1 LGAALRRHRHHHRA
15 RLGLGAQA
23 SRQPLKRGAALLL
36 APLAALLL
44 GGAAQPKAEAAASGQ
59 RIRAY
64 VTFLASDALGGRD
77 TGSPGHAAA
86 AAYVADQFK
95 SLGLKPGGDK
105 GGWFQQV
112 PFRHASHAAAPRITY
127 AAGGRKLRWKSGRD
141 FALRPS
147 LTRQHRRI
155 DAPLVFAGHGISD
168 AKLGIDEY
176 AGLDARGKIVVVLR
190 GVPDGL
196 ADDIEAHLEVSKEQ
210 VAARHGAAGIAEIS
224 AGHSGISW
232 FASRPI
238 IDWAAGAQDAGAQGD
253 LAAVLTLSPDVGKA
267 LFEGAARSFQS
278 VRRAG
283 NAAIA
288 GFPLPGR
295 LSISS
300 ETTWQDFKSPNV
312 VAVLPGADPA
322 LRNQYVVVGGHLDHL
337 GMETGA
343 RPGEDAIFNGAMDN
357 AAGVAT
363 LIETARS
370 FVASRKPPR
379 RSVMFIAT
387 TGEERGLLGADYFAA
402 HPTVTRQAIV
412 SLVDLDM
419 PLLTY
424 AVTDVVAFGA
434 DESTIGKTVAEAAA
448 SMQVRVSP
456 DPMPDQSLFVRSDHY
471 RFVLRGIPA
480 LFLMTGQ
487 ANGGKA
493 AWDDYFARFYHR
505 VGDDLSQPFRWEA
518 GAKFAELNYRIAR
531 RLADSDEPPR
541 WYAGS
546 YFGDRY
552 AAGAPKAAQ

>member
-1 LGAALRRHRHHHRA
+1 V
-15 RLGLGAQA
+15 
-23 SRQPLKRGAALLL
+23 LL
-36 APLAALLL
+36 PLAALLL

-59 RIRAY
+59 RIHDY
-64 VTFLASDALGGRD
+64 VAFLASDALKGRD

-105 GGWFQQV
+105 GSWFQQV
-112 PFRHASHAAAPRITY
+112 PFRRASHVAIPRVTY
-127 AAGGRKLRWKSGRD
+127 TAGGKKVRWISGKD

-147 LTRQHRRI
+147 ITQEHRRV

-190 GVPDGL
+190 GVPEGL
-196 ADDIEAHLEVSKEQ
+196 PNDIEAHLEISKEQ

-224 AGHSGISW
+224 VGHSGITW
-232 FASRPI
+232 FANRAI
-238 IDWAAGAQDAGAQGD
+238 IDWAAGPRDAGAQGD
-253 LAAVLTLSPDVGKA
+253 IPAMLTLSPEA
-267 LFEGAARSFQS
+267 ARRLFDGASRSFQD

-283 NAAIA
+283 DKAMT

-295 LSISS
+295 LRIQSDSA
-300 ETTWQDFKSPNV
+300 WQDFTSPNV
-312 VAVLPGADPA
+312 VAVLPGTDPA
-322 LRNQYVVVGGHLDHL
+322 LRNEYVVVGGHLDHL
-337 GMETGA
+337 GMDPNA
-343 RPGEDAIFNGAMDN
+343 REGEDAIFNGAMDN
-357 AAGVAT
+357 AAGIAT
-363 LIETARS
+363 LIEAARS
-370 FVASRKPPR
+370 FVASGKPPR

-402 HPTVTRQAIV
+402 HPTVPRQAIV

-424 AVTDVVAFGA
+424 DFTDVVAYGA
-434 DESTIGKTVAEAAA
+434 DESTIGKTVSEAAA
-448 SMQVRVSP
+448 SMDVRVSP
-456 DPMPDQSLFVRSDHY
+456 DPMPEQSLFVRSDHY

-487 ANGGKA
+487 ANGGRQ
-493 AWDDYFARFYHR
+493 AWNDYFARFYHR

-531 RLADSDEPPR
+531 RLADSDQPPR
-541 WYAGS
+541 WYRGS
-546 YFGDRY
+546 YFGDSY
-552 AAGAPKAAQ
+552 APAAAKAAQ

>member
-1 LGAALRRHRHHHRA
+1 V
-15 RLGLGAQA
+15 
-23 SRQPLKRGAALLL
+23 ALLL
-36 APLAALLL
+36 GPLAALLL

-59 RIRAY
+59 RIHDY
-64 VTFLASDALGGRD
+64 VAFLASDALKGRD

-105 GGWFQQV
+105 GSWFQQV
-112 PFRHASHAAAPRITY
+112 PFRHAAHAGVPRVTY
-127 AAGGRKLRWKSGRD
+127 TAGAKRIRWTSGKD

-147 LTRQHRRI
+147 ITQEHRLI

-168 AKLGIDEY
+168 SRLGIDEY

-190 GVPDGL
+190 GIPDGL
-196 ADDIEAHLEVSKEQ
+196 PNDIDAHLETSKEQ
-210 VAARHGAAGIAEIS
+210 VAARHGAIGLAEIS
-224 AGHSGISW
+224 VGHSGITW
-232 FASRPI
+232 FANRAI
-238 IDWAAGAQDAGAQGD
+238 IDWAGAPGDAGAQGD
-253 LAAVLTLSPDVGKA
+253 LGASLTLSPEVA
-267 LFEGAARSFQS
+267 RRLFEGAPRSFQS

-283 NAAIA
+283 DGAIR
-288 GFPLPGR
+288 GFALPGR
-295 LSISS
+295 LRIQSD
-300 ETTWQDFKSPNV
+300 TAWQDFESPNV
-312 VAVLPGADPA
+312 VAVLPGTDPA
-322 LRNQYVVVGGHLDHL
+322 LSSQYVLVGGHLDHL
-337 GMETGA
+337 GMDPGA

-370 FVASRKPPR
+370 FVASGKPPR

-402 HPTVTRQAIV
+402 HPTVPRPSIV

-424 AVTDVVAFGA
+424 DFTDVIAFGA
-434 DESTIGKTVAEAAA
+434 DESTIGRTVADAAA
-448 SMQVRVSP
+448 SMGVRVSP

-505 VGDDLSQPFRWEA
+505 VGDDLSQPFRWDA
-518 GAKFAELNYRIAR
+518 GAKFAALNYRIAR
-531 RLADSDEPPR
+531 RLADNDQPPR

-546 YFGDRY
+546 YFGDTY
-552 AAGAPKAAQ
+552 AAGAAKVAQ